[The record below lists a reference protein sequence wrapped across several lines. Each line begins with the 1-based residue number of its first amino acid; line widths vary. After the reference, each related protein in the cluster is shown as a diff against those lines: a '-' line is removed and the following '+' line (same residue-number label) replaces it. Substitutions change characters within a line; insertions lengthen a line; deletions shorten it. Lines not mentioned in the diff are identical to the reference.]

1 MPSHMTSAPERVRIA
16 ELRARTRVSDVVRS
30 HVALKRRGRLLWGLC
45 PFHSENTPSFSVDD
59 DRGRWRC
66 WGCQAHG
73 DALDFLQRAEGLAV
87 KAAVAA
93 LARMAGLPE
102 PNRHAQRLPGRDD
115 RPRPAAPPHREHD
128 DARGRRAAALAIWRG
143 ARPIDGTPA
152 ELYLR
157 ARGITAPLPPSLRFA
172 AELKHG
178 PSGRILPALV
188 AAVCDVRGK
197 ITGVWRIWVERDA
210 KGVWRKSSASPAKMG
225 LGTTAGCAVRLSRLS
240 PRVAVTEG
248 IETGLAV
255 LSACPEMTIWAALS
269 TAGMVGL
276 ELPPVVG
283 DALICADNDEPGRA
297 AAGEAALR
305 LRAVGKRVLVA
316 VPPQAGFDFNDL
328 LMEACA

>member
-1 MPSHMTSAPERVRIA
+1 MPSYLTSAPERARIA
-16 ELRARTRVSDVVRS
+16 ELRARTRVSNIVRS

-45 PFHSENTPSFSVDD
+45 PFHSEKTPSFSVDD

-73 DALDFLQRAEGLAV
+73 DALDFLQRAEGLDF
-87 KAAVAA
+87 KATVAA

-102 PNRHAQRLPGRDD
+102 PNDDAQKPPGRDG
-115 RPRPAAPPHREHD
+115 RPRPAVPAHRERD
-128 DARGRRAAALAIWRG
+128 DARDRRAAALAIWRD

-152 ELYLR
+152 EFYLR

-188 AAVCDVRGK
+188 AAVCNARGK
-197 ITGVWRIWVERDA
+197 ITGIWRIWVARDA
-210 KGVWRKSSASPAKMG
+210 EGAWRKAPISPAKMG
-225 LGTTAGCAVRLSRLS
+225 LGTTAGCAVRLSQVS
-240 PRVAVTEG
+240 TRVAVTEG

-255 LSACPEMTIWAALS
+255 LSACPKMTVWAALS

-276 ELPPVVG
+276 ELPSEVG
-283 DALICADNDEPGRA
+283 EVLICADNDEPGRD
-297 AAGEAALR
+297 AAGEAARR

-328 LMEACA
+328 LMEGCP